1 MNFFLKFLVTIHCFG
16 DFSFFLHFWNQI
28 LSSKPNFPFC
38 CWNAL
43 LLVAWQIV
51 LEFSMMTSQK
61 GNIFRVTSSLSGDH
75 TGHRW
80 IPLTKASGAE
90 LWCFLWSEQTAEQT
104 LEMALTCEA
113 IALIMTSLLCSN
125 LNCSFACIGCIYIYI
140 YISWRHQMETFSAL
154 LAIYAGN
161 SPVPGEFP
169 SQSPMTR
176 TFDVYVDL
184 RLNKRLS

>member
-28 LSSKPNFPFC
+28 LSSKPNFHFC

-43 LLVAWQIV
+43 LLVACQIV

-104 LEMALTCEA
+104 LEMALTCDA

-140 YISWRHQMETFSAL
+140 MTSSN
-154 LAIYAGN
+154 GN
-161 SPVPGEFP
+161 IFRVTGHLCGEFTGP
-169 SQSPMTR
+169 RWIPLTKPN
-176 TFDVYVDL
+176 DADL
-184 RLNKRLS
+184 WCLRWSASE